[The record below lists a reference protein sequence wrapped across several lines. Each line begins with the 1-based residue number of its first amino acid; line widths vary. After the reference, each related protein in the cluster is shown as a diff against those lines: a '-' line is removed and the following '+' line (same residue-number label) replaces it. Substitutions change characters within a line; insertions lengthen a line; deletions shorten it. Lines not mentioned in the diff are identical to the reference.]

1 MSVTPPEIPPPG
13 ERKLARGCLIALAV
27 VGGVVLL
34 LGGIC
39 VALIWSSGF

>member
-13 ERKLARGCLIALAV
+13 ERRLGRGCLIALAV
-27 VGGVVLL
+27 IGGVVLL

-39 VALIWSSGF
+39 VLLLLSF